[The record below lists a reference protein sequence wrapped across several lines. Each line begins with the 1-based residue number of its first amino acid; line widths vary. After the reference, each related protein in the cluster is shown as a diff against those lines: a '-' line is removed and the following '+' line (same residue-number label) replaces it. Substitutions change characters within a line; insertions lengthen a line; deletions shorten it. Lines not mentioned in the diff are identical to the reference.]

1 MPTTQA
7 ISTPKKIPTS
17 LIYEVM
23 DGQPLYY
30 KGYQFVLKKQ
40 KTLADIMGSS
50 KLQFIIISY
59 LLKLLFQKLDDDTY
73 YIGTNEVGLH
83 LGLRDNLSSD
93 IVIFDKQLLIN
104 DKIEDKYA
112 SVAPKIV
119 IEVDTKADLATSDK
133 LLNYTMRKT
142 QKLLDFGVER
152 VIWIFTQDQRI
163 LVADKQQPDN
173 WNLVSWNQD
182 ILIMNGIS
190 FNIDA
195 YLKKQI

>member
-50 KLQFIIISY
+50 KLQFVIISY

>member
-83 LGLRDNLSSD
+83 LGLRDHLSSD

-119 IEVDTKADLATSDK
+119 IEVDTKADLVTSDK

>member
-1 MPTTQA
+1 MPTIQSA
-7 ISTPKKIPTS
+7 NTPKKIPAS
-17 LIYEVM
+17 LIYEIM

-30 KGYQFVLKKQ
+30 KGYQLVLKKQ

-50 KLQFIIISY
+50 KLQFVIISY
-59 LLKLLFQKLDDDTY
+59 LLRLLFKHLEEDAY
-73 YIGTNEVGLH
+73 YVGTNEVGLH

-93 IVIFDKQLLIN
+93 IVIFEKQQLIN

-112 SVAPKIV
+112 TVAPKIV
-119 IEVDTKADLATSDK
+119 IEVDTKAELSTTDK

-163 LVADKQQPDN
+163 LVADRQQPDN
-173 WNLVSWNQD
+173 WQLVSWNQE
-182 ILIMNGIS
+182 ILILNGIH
-190 FNIDA
+190 FNIEA
-195 YLKKQI
+195 YLKKQA